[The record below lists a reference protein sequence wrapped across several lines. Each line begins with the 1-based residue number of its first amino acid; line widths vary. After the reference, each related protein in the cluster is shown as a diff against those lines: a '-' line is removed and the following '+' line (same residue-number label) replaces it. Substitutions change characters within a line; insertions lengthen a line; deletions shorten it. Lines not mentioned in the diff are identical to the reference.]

1 MAPVPAQNVLC
12 ALEGWRIQRYRYP
25 PEFLGLLADVEDRA
39 RWDEDGLR
47 RFRDARLV
55 RHVQHCATHVPYYR
69 EWFRQRRLDPRDIR
83 SVDDLGALPI
93 VSKRDIQRSADSF
106 VSDLMRR
113 RRSVLINT
121 SGTTGAGLAFFSTRR
136 AIQEQFAV
144 WWRYRRWHG
153 IELGTRCGYFGG
165 RSVVPM
171 SQEGPPYWRHNP
183 AGQQLLFSG
192 YHMNDRT
199 LPAYVSEIRKARP
212 PWLHGYPSLLQ
223 LLASW
228 IVDRRVDLGYQV
240 KWITIGAESLMPN
253 QSRAI
258 EEAFGVRPIQHYGM
272 AEAAANISECPEG
285 GMHVD
290 EDFAAV
296 EFVNDRRS
304 GTCRVVGTSLSNDAT
319 GFLRYDVGDL
329 VEGASGGSCAC
340 GLPGRVVGSIDGR
353 REDYIVLGN
362 GVRVS
367 CGNQMFKMLDDIR
380 EAQIIQKRAGE
391 VTVRVVRSAN
401 YGEGSERRL
410 LREMRKRL
418 GTETAIQVQYVET
431 VERSSNGKLR
441 LVVSEV
447 VRLDGEERA

>member
-1 MAPVPAQNVLC
+1 M
-12 ALEGWRIQRYRYP
+12 
-25 PEFLGLLADVEDRA
+25 
-39 RWDEDGLR
+39 
-47 RFRDARLV
+47 
-55 RHVQHCATHVPYYR
+55 
-69 EWFRQRRLDPRDIR
+69 
-83 SVDDLGALPI
+83 DDLGALPI
-93 VSKRDIQRSADSF
+93 VRKLDIQRRPCSF
-106 VSDLMRR
+106 VSECTRQR
-113 RRSVLINT
+113 GKVLVNT
-121 SGTTGAGLAFFSTRR
+121 SGTTGAGLTFFCTRR

-165 RSVVPM
+165 RSVVPV
-171 SQEGPPYWRHNP
+171 SQEAPPYWRHNP
-183 AGQQLLFSG
+183 AAKQLLFSA

-199 LPAYVSEIRKARP
+199 LPAYVSMIRKAQP

-272 AEAAANISECPEG
+272 AEAVANISECPAG
-285 GMHVD
+285 RMHVD

-296 EFVNDRRS
+296 EFVKDERS
-304 GTCRVVGTSLSNDAT
+304 GALRVVGTSLANDAT

-329 VEGASGGSCAC
+329 VKGETGGSCSC
-340 GLPGRVVGSIDGR
+340 GLPGRIVGEIDGR
-353 REDYIVLGN
+353 KEDFIVLAN
-362 GVRVS
+362 GARVS
-367 CGNQMFKMLDDIR
+367 CGNQMFKTLEDIR
-380 EAQIIQKRAGE
+380 EAQILQTRAGE

-418 GTETAIQVQYVET
+418 GNETAIRVEYTGRVQRT
-431 VERSSNGKLR
+431 SNGKLR

-447 VRLDGEERA
+447 GRLDGDEGA